1 MKFLSFILFSLFCIN
16 IVHSV
21 ESTDPVDEILGE
33 DVILPNMIQTN
44 MRKFKVK
51 DIQNEILNK
60 VDRREYSCNGY
71 IDLNIMKGSIVS
83 ENSSNNNLRFK
94 SIQRPLNPHLP
105 GADEVMLQKRG
116 LSNGVVLLGRK
127 RTANFETSVY
137 NN

>member
-1 MKFLSFILFSLFCIN
+1 MKFLSFILFSLFYIN

-60 VDRREYSCNGY
+60 VDRR
-71 IDLNIMKGSIVS
+71 
-83 ENSSNNNLRFK
+83 
-94 SIQRPLNPHLP
+94 
-105 GADEVMLQKRG
+105 A
-116 LSNGVVLLGRK
+116 
-127 RTANFETSVY
+127 
-137 NN
+137 

>member
-1 MKFLSFILFSLFCIN
+1 MKFLSFILFSLFYIN

-83 ENSSNNNLRFK
+83 ENSSNNNLRFIK
-94 SIQRPLNPHLP
+94 KFFIICKKNSDCFARSCHSLRSFCFLHRQ
-105 GADEVMLQKRG
+105 Q
-116 LSNGVVLLGRK
+116 
-127 RTANFETSVY
+127 
-137 NN
+137 

>member
-1 MKFLSFILFSLFCIN
+1 M
-16 IVHSV
+16 
-21 ESTDPVDEILGE
+21 
-33 DVILPNMIQTN
+33 
-44 MRKFKVK
+44 K